1 MLVMKIVIIVERINY
16 YTLGVILPRDQD
28 LNVISYHQQ
37 TQDPVYDIQSCM
49 QIQALIKHEIN
60 RLEQIELQLYNE
72 EVLLA
77 QQRSQGDQIDFKV

>member
-1 MLVMKIVIIVERINY
+1 MYFLDMLVMKIVIIVERINY

-49 QIQALIKHEIN
+49 QIQALIRHEIT
-60 RLEQIELQLYNE
+60 RLEQIELQLLKQENTM
-72 EVLLA
+72 A
-77 QQRSQGDQIDFKV
+77 

>member
-49 QIQALIKHEIN
+49 QIQALIRHEIT
-60 RLEQIELQLYNE
+60 RLEQIELQLLKQENTM
-72 EVLLA
+72 A
-77 QQRSQGDQIDFKV
+77 